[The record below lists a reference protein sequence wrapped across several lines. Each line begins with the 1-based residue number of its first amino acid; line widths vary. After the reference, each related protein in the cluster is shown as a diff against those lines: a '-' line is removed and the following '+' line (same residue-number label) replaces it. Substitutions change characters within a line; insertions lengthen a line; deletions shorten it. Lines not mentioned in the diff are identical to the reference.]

1 MSLTRASALLLTST
15 TLMAAAAIGQTT
27 TTTTTTQT
35 PAPGTS
41 GEPVIVPQVER
52 KPIRQPKFA
61 SNDIEIGL
69 FAGTY
74 STQNFGSSGVAG
86 VRLGYHITEDF
97 FVQGVY
103 GQTKVSDEAF
113 RQVLPGGVFVNRRE
127 TLSYYNISA
136 GYNLLPGEAFI
147 GRGIAKATQAY
158 IVGGVGSTDFNDQRR
173 QTYHFGFGYRLY
185 WNDRF
190 VLQAD
195 VRDHVFTL
203 DILGKRQSTQ
213 NLEVTAGLTFMF

>member
-1 MSLTRASALLLTST
+1 MSFSARAITLISAVLIAG
-15 TLMAAAAIGQTT
+15 AATAQTAPQ
-27 TTTTTTQT
+27 QT
-35 PAPGTS
+35 PAPGPA
-41 GEPVIVPQVER
+41 GEPVVVPQVER

-69 FAGTY
+69 FGGTY
-74 STQNFGSSGVAG
+74 STQNFGTSGIAG

-97 FVQGVY
+97 FVQAAY
-103 GQTKVSDEAF
+103 GQTKVSDDAF
-113 RQVLPGGVFVNRRE
+113 RQVLPGGVFVNRKE
-127 TLSYYNISA
+127 TLKYTAISA

-158 IVGGVGSTDFNDQRR
+158 IVGGIGATDFNDQRR

-203 DILGKRQSTQ
+203 DILGKRQNTQ
-213 NLEVTAGLTFMF
+213 NLEVTAGLTILF

>member
-1 MSLTRASALLLTST
+1 MALSVLTATAVF
-15 TLMAAAAIGQTT
+15 GQTT
-27 TTTTTTQT
+27 QQ
-35 PAPGTS
+35 PAAGTS

-61 SNDIEIGL
+61 SNDFEIGV

-74 STQNFGSSGVAG
+74 ATQNFGASAVSGI
-86 VRLGYHITEDF
+86 RLGYHITEDF
-97 FVQGVY
+97 FVQGAF
-103 GQTKVSDEAF
+103 GRSKVSDEAF
-113 RQVLPGGVFVNRRE
+113 RQVLPGGVFVNRKE

-136 GYNLLPGEAFI
+136 GYNLLPGEVFF
-147 GRGIAKATQAY
+147 GRGTAKASQGY
-158 IVGGVGSTDFNDQRR
+158 VLGGVGSTDFNDQRR

-185 WNDRF
+185 WNDWLA
-190 VLQAD
+190 LQAD

-213 NLEVTAGLTFMF
+213 NLEVTAGITVLF

>member
-1 MSLTRASALLLTST
+1 MSLQRTTAALIST
-15 TLMAAAAIGQTT
+15 ACFMTAALGQ
-27 TTTTTTQT
+27 TTTTQT

-52 KPIRQPKFA
+52 KPIQQPKFA

-74 STQNFGSSGVAG
+74 STQNFGSSAVAG

-97 FVQGVY
+97 FVQGAY
-103 GQTKVSDEAF
+103 GRTKVSDEAF

-127 TLSYYNISA
+127 ALSYYNISA

-158 IVGGVGSTDFNDQRR
+158 IVGGVGSTNFNDQRR

-213 NLEVTAGLTFMF
+213 NLEVAAGLTFLF